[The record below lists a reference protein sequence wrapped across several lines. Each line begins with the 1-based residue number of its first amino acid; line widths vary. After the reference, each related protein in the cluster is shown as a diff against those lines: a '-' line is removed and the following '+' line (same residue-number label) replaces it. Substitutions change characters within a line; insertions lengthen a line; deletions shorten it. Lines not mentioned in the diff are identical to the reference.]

1 MRRMSVAEYIKVLGI
16 SKCRVNVPAERKTAK
31 GEKKHETSFKEIME
45 KEMEK
50 LYGTSEEAHK
60 GTKRA
65 DEKVSAEMGE
75 LADTAGR
82 GGQHQPY
89 GGQ

>member
-1 MRRMSVAEYIKVLGI
+1 MSVLEYIKVLGI
-16 SKCRVNVPAERKTAK
+16 SKCRVNVPAESKTVK
-31 GEKKHETSFKEIME
+31 GKKKHETSFKEIMD

-75 LADTAGR
+75 LAYTAGR
-82 GGQHQPY
+82 GGQHQPHS
-89 GGQ
+89 GQ